1 MVEVPIQDHFL
12 RSATDGMSLAR
23 AVLRALDAGQPVR
36 IDFAGVEIM
45 TPSFAN
51 AFVML
56 LLERYEVP
64 QLRERCEFL
73 NRTDHVVMAMNRSV
87 ERYQQGIRLS
97 TQRRPA

>member
-12 RSATDGMSLAR
+12 RSSIDGANLAAT
-23 AVLRALDAGQPVR
+23 VLRALDDGETVR
-36 IDFAGVEIM
+36 IDFSGVEIM

-56 LLERYEVP
+56 LLERHEVP

-73 NRTDHVVMAMNRSV
+73 NRSDHVVCAMNRSV
-87 ERYQQGIRLS
+87 ERYRQGIRLT

>member
-1 MVEVPIQDHFL
+1 MLSIALKNHFL
-12 RSATDGMSLAR
+12 RSSIDGANLAAT
-23 AVLRALDAGQPVR
+23 VLRALDDGETVC
-36 IDFAGVEIM
+36 IEFSGVEIM

-73 NRTDHVVMAMNRSV
+73 NRSDHVVCAMNRSV
-87 ERYQQGIRLS
+87 ERYQQGIRLT

>member
-1 MVEVPIQDHFL
+1 MDTVSLRGPVL
-12 RSATDGMSLAR
+12 RSATEGMSLAA

-36 IDFAGVEIM
+36 IDFSSVEIM

-87 ERYQQGIRLS
+87 ERYQQGIRLT